1 MEDNRNTHIEES
13 KSDIQLSDV
22 IEWAISH
29 KLFITI
35 SVVLCLVI
43 AVFYSYRT
51 PSVFRRDS
59 SVMLR
64 TSTNGKAQ
72 MGELAIFEDMGML
85 NTGMDVCNE
94 IEAFRSPILMEEV
107 VKRLDLSTT
116 YQSKNWIGRIT
127 DWYDQTPVK
136 ASFTNI
142 PQKIDDEVVR
152 SFAFTIVQGNKDNEF
167 ILKKFTANGE
177 KIEAD
182 EITASANAPVNTPV
196 GTIII
201 NPTLLKENFIM
212 PIRITHTL
220 PELVAQNILT
230 RLTAELSDK
239 KSTVINFSITDTSA
253 KRAED
258 ILNTLLD
265 VYNEDWTAFMN
276 QSSLNTSKFIQERLV
291 IIEQELG
298 AVDKDIE
305 KFKSEN
311 KLLDVTAEMT
321 MVTTESSK
329 YSDQAFK
336 MNNQLYIAKFIR
348 EYLVDNTKEY
358 ELLPSNSGI
367 ENDNVESLI
376 GEYNKLLLDRQ
387 RLADNSSNNNP
398 LVTDLNNQLKLM
410 RATILQSIDNLIN
423 TLQIQVDKIAEQE
436 NKITNRIS
444 DNPGKVRELLS
455 IERQQKIKEELY
467 LYLLQ
472 KREENELSSSFVVN
486 NTRLLKPASGPLAP
500 ISPKKPIIMAI
511 GLILG
516 LAIPFGYMF
525 LTSMMNTTVRGR
537 KDLESLSAPIIGE
550 IPQIGK
556 EKRYKKLKKML
567 RRDKS
572 DNNKP
577 TLLIKDKGRDIANE
591 AFRVVRTNLDFIL
604 NTAESTQLLLVTS
617 YHAGSGKTFCTT
629 NLAASI
635 ALKGKK
641 VVIVDLDIRKGTMS
655 KLVNSPRKGVAAYLN
670 NQATLD
676 SITIRNVNGIEG
688 FDVVPAGTLPPNP
701 SELLLDKRLDEL
713 AAELKA
719 KYDYV
724 FLDCPPAGII
734 ADASIITRIADRTI
748 FVIRVGVL
756 DRRQL
761 PEIEEIHLN
770 KQYPNMSIL
779 LNSCKQSNFG
789 YSRYGY
795 SYGRYSYNT
804 SNDHE

>member
-1 MEDNRNTHIEES
+1 MEDNHNTHIEES
-13 KSDIQLSDV
+13 KSDIQISDV

-29 KLFITI
+29 KLFIAI
-35 SVVLCLVI
+35 SVIVCVFI
-43 AVFYSYRT
+43 ALFYSYRA
-51 PSVFRRDS
+51 PSIYKRES

-64 TSTNGKAQ
+64 TSVNGQAQ
-72 MGELAIFEDMGML
+72 MGELAIFEDMGMF
-85 NTGMDVCNE
+85 NTGMDVYNE

-107 VKRLDLSTT
+107 VERLGLNTT
-116 YQSKNWIGRIT
+116 YQSKNWIGRTT

-136 ASFTNI
+136 A
-142 PQKIDDEVVR
+142 
-152 SFAFTIVQGNKDNEF
+152 EF
-167 ILKKFTANGE
+167 SELTE
-177 KIEAD
+177 KIEGKNVQSFSFTVTKGENKQEFFLQKFYANGD
-182 EITASANAPVNTPV
+182 KIESEKIVAKANIPTKTPIGNVTIT
-196 GTIII
+196 
-201 NPTLLKENFIM
+201 PTALFENFND
-212 PIRITHTL
+212 PIRISHA
-220 PELVAQNILT
+220 PIEIVAQNYLT
-230 RLTAELSDK
+230 KLSAELADK
-239 KSTVINFSITDTSA
+239 KATVINFSITDNSA

-258 ILNTLLD
+258 ILNTLLK
-265 VYNEDWTAFMN
+265 VYNEDWVEFMN
-276 QSSLNTSKFIQERLV
+276 QSTLNTSEFIKERLA

-298 AVDKDIE
+298 TVDKDIE
-305 KFKSEN
+305 KFKSDN
-311 KLLDVTAEMT
+311 KLLDITAEMA
-321 MVTTESSK
+321 MVTEESSK

-387 RLADNSSNNNP
+387 RLADNSSNSNP

-410 RATILQSIDNLIN
+410 RATILKSIDNLIN

-472 KREENELSSSFVVN
+472 KREENELSSSLVVD

-500 ISPKKPIIMAI
+500 ISPKKPMILAV

-537 KDLESLSAPIIGE
+537 KDLESLTAPIIGE

-556 EKRYKKLKKML
+556 AKRYTQIRKML
-567 RRDKS
+567 QRDKS
-572 DNNKP
+572 DDNVP
-577 TLLIKDKGRDIANE
+577 TLLVKEKGRDIANE
-591 AFRVVRTNLDFIL
+591 AFRIVRTNLDFIL
-604 NTAESTQLLLVTS
+604 NTAESAQIMLVTS
-617 YHAGSGKTFCTT
+617 YHAGSGKTFCGI
-629 NLAASI
+629 NLAATM
-635 ALKGKK
+635 ALKGKR
-641 VVIVDLDIRKGTMS
+641 VAIVDLDIRKGTLS
-655 KLVNSPRKGVAAYLN
+655 KFVNSPRKGVAAYLN

-676 SITIRNVNGIEG
+676 NITITNANGVKG
-688 FDVVPAGTLPPNP
+688 LDVIPAGTLPPNP
-701 SELLLDKRLDEL
+701 SELLLEKRLDEL
-713 AAELKA
+713 AAELKT
-719 KYDYV
+719 KYDYI

-734 ADASIITRIADRTI
+734 ADASIIARVVDRTI
-748 FVIRVGVL
+748 FIIRVGVL

-761 PEIEEIHLN
+761 PEIQEIQDS
-770 KQYPNMSIL
+770 KQYPNMTIL
-779 LNSCKQSNFG
+779 LNSSRQSNFG

-795 SYGRYSYNT
+795 SYGRYSYG
-804 SNDHE
+804 NDND

>member
-13 KSDIQLSDV
+13 KSDIQISDV

-29 KLFITI
+29 KLFIAI
-35 SVVLCLVI
+35 SVLVCVFI
-43 AVFYSYRT
+43 AVFYSYRA
-51 PSVFRRDS
+51 PSIYKRES

-85 NTGMDVCNE
+85 NTGMDICNE

-107 VKRLDLSTT
+107 VTQLGLNTT
-116 YQSKNWIGRIT
+116 YRSKNWIGRIT
-127 DWYDQTPVK
+127 DWYDQTPIK
-136 ASFTNI
+136 ATFSNI
-142 PQKIDDEVVR
+142 PEEIDEENVLSV
-152 SFAFTIVQGNKDNEF
+152 AFTVTKNENGQGF
-167 ILKKFTANGE
+167 ILQKFNANGE
-177 KIEAD
+177 EIDADKIV
-182 EITASANAPVNTPV
+182 TKANVPTQTPIGNV
-196 GTIII
+196 TISPTLQFENFEGPIII
-201 NPTLLKENFIM
+201 S
-212 PIRITHTL
+212 HTSV
-220 PELVAQNILT
+220 ELVAQNYLT
-230 RLTAELSDK
+230 KLSVELADK
-239 KSTVINFSITDTSA
+239 MATVINFSITDSSA

-258 ILNTLLD
+258 ILTTLLK
-265 VYNEDWTAFMN
+265 VYNEDWTTFMN
-276 QSSLNTSKFIQERLV
+276 QSTLNTSKFIKERLA

-298 AVDKDIE
+298 TVDKDIE
-305 KFKSEN
+305 NFKSEN

-321 MVTTESSK
+321 MVTEESSK

-367 ENDNVESLI
+367 ENDNIESLI

-410 RATILQSIDNLIN
+410 KATILQSVDNLIN

-436 NKITNRIS
+436 NKITDRIT

-472 KREENELSSSFVVN
+472 KREENELSSSLVVD

-500 ISPKKPIIMAI
+500 ISPNKPIIMAV

-537 KDLESLSAPIIGE
+537 KDLESLTAPIIGE

-556 EKRYKKLKKML
+556 SKPYTKIKKML
-567 RRDKS
+567 QHNKS
-572 DNNKP
+572 DDSVPN
-577 TLLIKDKGRDIANE
+577 LLVKEKGRDIANE

-604 NTAESTQLLLVTS
+604 SSAESAQIMLVTS
-617 YHAGSGKTFCTT
+617 YHAGSGKTFCCI
-629 NLAASI
+629 NLAATM
-635 ALKGKK
+635 ALKGKR
-641 VVIVDLDIRKGTMS
+641 VAVVDLDIRKGTLS
-655 KLVNSPRKGVAAYLN
+655 KFVNSPRKGVAAYLN
-670 NQATLD
+670 SQAMLD
-676 SITIRNVNGIEG
+676 NITITNANGVKG
-688 FDVVPAGTLPPNP
+688 LDVIPAGTLPPNP
-701 SELLLDKRLDEL
+701 SELLLEKRLDEL
-713 AAELKA
+713 AAELKT
-719 KYDYV
+719 KYDYI

-734 ADASIITRIADRTI
+734 ADASIIARVVDRTI
-748 FVIRVGVL
+748 FIIRVGVL

-761 PEIEEIHLN
+761 PEIQEIQDS
-770 KQYPNMSIL
+770 KQYPNMTIL
-779 LNSCKQSNFG
+779 LNSSRQSNFG

-795 SYGRYSYNT
+795 SYGRYSYG
-804 SNDHE
+804 NDND

>member
-1 MEDNRNTHIEES
+1 MEDNHNTHIEES
-13 KSDIQLSDV
+13 KSDIQISDV

-29 KLFITI
+29 KLFIAI
-35 SVVLCLVI
+35 SVIVCMFI
-43 AVFYSYRT
+43 ALFYSYRA
-51 PSVFRRDS
+51 PSIYKRES

-64 TSTNGKAQ
+64 TSVNGQAQ
-72 MGELAIFEDMGML
+72 MGELAIFEDMGMF
-85 NTGMDVCNE
+85 NTGMDVYNE

-107 VKRLDLSTT
+107 VERLGLNTT
-116 YQSKNWIGRIT
+116 YQSKNWIGRTT

-136 ASFTNI
+136 AEFSELTEKIEGKNVQSFSFTVT
-142 PQKIDDEVVR
+142 KGE
-152 SFAFTIVQGNKDNEF
+152 NKQEF
-167 ILKKFTANGE
+167 ILQKFYANGDKIESE
-177 KIEAD
+177 KIVAKANIPTKTPIGNVT
-182 EITASANAPVNTPV
+182 IT
-196 GTIII
+196 
-201 NPTLLKENFIM
+201 PTALFENFND
-212 PIRITHTL
+212 PIRISHAPIET
-220 PELVAQNILT
+220 VAQNYLT
-230 RLTAELSDK
+230 KLSAELADK
-239 KSTVINFSITDTSA
+239 KATVINFSITDNSA

-258 ILNTLLD
+258 ILNTLLK
-265 VYNEDWTAFMN
+265 VYNEDWTTFMN
-276 QSSLNTSKFIQERLV
+276 QSTLNTSKFIKERLA

-298 AVDKDIE
+298 TVDKDIE
-305 KFKSEN
+305 NFKSEN

-321 MVTTESSK
+321 MVTEESSK

-410 RATILQSIDNLIN
+410 RATILQSVDNLIN

-436 NKITNRIS
+436 NKITDRIT

-472 KREENELSSSFVVN
+472 KREENELSSSLVVD

-500 ISPKKPIIMAI
+500 ISPNKPMIMAV

-537 KDLESLSAPIIGE
+537 KDLECLTAPIIGE

-556 EKRYKKLKKML
+556 SKPYTKIKKML
-567 RRDKS
+567 QHNKS
-572 DNNKP
+572 DDSVP
-577 TLLIKDKGRDIANE
+577 TLLVKEKGRDIVNE

-604 NTAESTQLLLVTS
+604 SSAESAQIMLVSS
-617 YHAGSGKTFCTT
+617 YHAGSGKTFCCI
-629 NLAASI
+629 NLAATM
-635 ALKGKK
+635 ALKGKR
-641 VVIVDLDIRKGTMS
+641 VAVVDLDIRKGTLS
-655 KLVNSPRKGVAAYLN
+655 KFVNSPRKGVAAYLN
-670 NQATLD
+670 SQATLEN
-676 SITIRNVNGIEG
+676 ITITNANSVEG
-688 FDVVPAGTLPPNP
+688 LDIIPVGTLPPNP

-713 AAELKA
+713 ATELKA
-719 KYDYV
+719 KYDYI

-734 ADASIITRIADRTI
+734 ADASIIARIANRTI
-748 FVIRVGVL
+748 FIIRVGVL

-761 PEIEEIHLN
+761 PEIQEIQDS
-770 KQYPNMSIL
+770 KQYPNMTIL
-779 LNSCKQSNFG
+779 LNSSKQSNFG

-795 SYGRYSYNT
+795 SHGRYSYG
-804 SNDHE
+804 NDND

>member
-1 MEDNRNTHIEES
+1 MEDNHNTHIEES
-13 KSDIQLSDV
+13 KSDIQISDV

-29 KLFITI
+29 KLFIAI
-35 SVVLCLVI
+35 SVIVCVFI
-43 AVFYSYRT
+43 ALFYSYRA
-51 PSVFRRDS
+51 PSIYKRES

-64 TSTNGKAQ
+64 TSVNGQAQ
-72 MGELAIFEDMGML
+72 MGELAIFEDMGMF
-85 NTGMDVCNE
+85 NTGMDVYNE

-107 VKRLDLSTT
+107 VERLGLNTT
-116 YQSKNWIGRIT
+116 YQSKNWIGRTT

-136 ASFTNI
+136 A
-142 PQKIDDEVVR
+142 
-152 SFAFTIVQGNKDNEF
+152 EF
-167 ILKKFTANGE
+167 SELTE
-177 KIEAD
+177 KIEGKNVQSFSFTVTKGENKQEFFLQKFYANGD
-182 EITASANAPVNTPV
+182 KIESEKIVAKANIPTKTPIGNVTIT
-196 GTIII
+196 
-201 NPTLLKENFIM
+201 PTALFENFND
-212 PIRITHTL
+212 PIRISL
-220 PELVAQNILT
+220 APIEIVAQNYLT
-230 RLTAELSDK
+230 KLSAELADK
-239 KSTVINFSITDTSA
+239 KATVINFSITDNSA

-258 ILNTLLD
+258 ILNTLLK
-265 VYNEDWTAFMN
+265 VYNEDWVEFMN
-276 QSSLNTSKFIQERLV
+276 QSTLNTSEFIKERLA

-298 AVDKDIE
+298 TVDKDIE
-305 KFKSEN
+305 KFKSDN
-311 KLLDVTAEMT
+311 KLLDITAEMA
-321 MVTTESSK
+321 MVTEESSK

-387 RLADNSSNNNP
+387 RLADNSSNSNP

-410 RATILQSIDNLIN
+410 RATILKSIDNLIN

-472 KREENELSSSFVVN
+472 KREENELSSSLVVDN
-486 NTRLLKPASGPLAP
+486 SRLLKPACGPLAP
-500 ISPKKPIIMAI
+500 FSPKKPMILAV

-537 KDLESLSAPIIGE
+537 KDLESLTAPIIGE

-556 EKRYKKLKKML
+556 AKRYTQIRKML
-567 RRDKS
+567 QRDKS
-572 DNNKP
+572 DDNVP
-577 TLLIKDKGRDIANE
+577 TLLVKEKGRDIANE
-591 AFRVVRTNLDFIL
+591 AFRIVRTNLDFIL
-604 NTAESTQLLLVTS
+604 NTAESAQIMLITS
-617 YHAGSGKTFCTT
+617 YHSGSGKTFCCI
-629 NLAASI
+629 NLAATM
-635 ALKGKK
+635 ALKGKR
-641 VVIVDLDIRKGTMS
+641 VAIVDLDIRKGTLS
-655 KLVNSPRKGVAAYLN
+655 KFVNSPRKGVAAYLN

-676 SITIRNVNGIEG
+676 NITITNANGVKG
-688 FDVVPAGTLPPNP
+688 LDVIPAGTLPPNP
-701 SELLLDKRLDEL
+701 SELLLEKRLDEL
-713 AAELKA
+713 AAELKT
-719 KYDYV
+719 KYDYI

-734 ADASIITRIADRTI
+734 ADASIIARVVDRTI
-748 FVIRVGVL
+748 FIIRVGVL

-761 PEIEEIHLN
+761 PEIQEIQDS
-770 KQYPNMSIL
+770 KQYPNMTIL
-779 LNSCKQSNFG
+779 LNSSRQSNFG

-795 SYGRYSYNT
+795 SYGRYSYG
-804 SNDHE
+804 NDND

>member
-1 MEDNRNTHIEES
+1 MEDNHNTHIEES
-13 KSDIQLSDV
+13 KSDIQISDV

-29 KLFITI
+29 KLFIAI
-35 SVVLCLVI
+35 SVIVCVFI
-43 AVFYSYRT
+43 ALFYSYRA
-51 PSVFRRDS
+51 PSIYKRES

-64 TSTNGKAQ
+64 TSVNGQAQ
-72 MGELAIFEDMGML
+72 MGELAIFEDMGMF
-85 NTGMDVCNE
+85 NTGMDVYNE

-107 VKRLDLSTT
+107 VERLGLNTT
-116 YQSKNWIGRIT
+116 YQSKNWIGRTT

-136 ASFTNI
+136 AEFSELTEKIEGKNVQSFSFTVT
-142 PQKIDDEVVR
+142 KGE
-152 SFAFTIVQGNKDNEF
+152 NKQEF
-167 ILKKFTANGE
+167 ILQKFYANGDKIESE
-177 KIEAD
+177 KIVAKANIPTKTPIGNVT
-182 EITASANAPVNTPV
+182 IT
-196 GTIII
+196 
-201 NPTLLKENFIM
+201 PTALFENFND
-212 PIRITHTL
+212 PIRISHAPIET
-220 PELVAQNILT
+220 VAQNYLT
-230 RLTAELSDK
+230 KLSAELADK
-239 KSTVINFSITDTSA
+239 KATVINFSITDNSA

-258 ILNTLLD
+258 ILNTLLK
-265 VYNEDWTAFMN
+265 VYNEDWTTFMN
-276 QSSLNTSKFIQERLV
+276 QSTLNTSKFIKERLA

-298 AVDKDIE
+298 TVDKDIE
-305 KFKSEN
+305 NFKSEN

-321 MVTTESSK
+321 MVTEESSK

-410 RATILQSIDNLIN
+410 RATILQSVDNLIN

-436 NKITNRIS
+436 NKITDRIT

-472 KREENELSSSFVVN
+472 KREENELSSSLVVD

-500 ISPKKPIIMAI
+500 ISPKKPIILAV

-516 LAIPFGYMF
+516 LVIPFGYMF

-537 KDLESLSAPIIGE
+537 KDLESLTALIIGE

-556 EKRYKKLKKML
+556 SKPYTKIKKML
-567 RRDKS
+567 QHNKS
-572 DNNKP
+572 DDSVPN
-577 TLLIKDKGRDIANE
+577 LLVKEKGRDIANE

-604 NTAESTQLLLVTS
+604 SSAESAQIMLVTS
-617 YHAGSGKTFCTT
+617 YHAGSGKTFCCI
-629 NLAASI
+629 NLAATM
-635 ALKGKK
+635 ALKGKR
-641 VVIVDLDIRKGTMS
+641 VAVVDLDIRKGTLS
-655 KLVNSPRKGVAAYLN
+655 KFVNSPRKGVAAYLN
-670 NQATLD
+670 SQATLEN
-676 SITIRNVNGIEG
+676 ITITNANSVEG
-688 FDVVPAGTLPPNP
+688 LDIIPVGTLPPNP

-713 AAELKA
+713 AIELKS
-719 KYDYV
+719 KYDYI
-724 FLDCPPAGII
+724 FLDCPPAGMI
-734 ADASIITRIADRTI
+734 ADASIIARIANRTI

-761 PEIEEIHLN
+761 PEIQEIQDG
-770 KQYPNMSIL
+770 KQYPNMTIL
-779 LNSCKQSNFG
+779 LNSSKQSNFG

-795 SYGRYSYNT
+795 SHGRYSYG
-804 SNDHE
+804 NDND

>member
-1 MEDNRNTHIEES
+1 MEDNHNTHIEES
-13 KSDIQLSDV
+13 KSDIQISDV

-29 KLFITI
+29 KLFIAI
-35 SVVLCLVI
+35 SVIVCVFI
-43 AVFYSYRT
+43 ALFYSYRA
-51 PSVFRRDS
+51 PSIYKRES

-64 TSTNGKAQ
+64 TSVNGQAQ
-72 MGELAIFEDMGML
+72 MGELAIFEDMGMF
-85 NTGMDVCNE
+85 NTGMDVYNE

-107 VKRLDLSTT
+107 VERLGLNTT
-116 YQSKNWIGRIT
+116 YQSKNWIGRTT

-136 ASFTNI
+136 AEFSELTEKIEGKNVQSFSFTVT
-142 PQKIDDEVVR
+142 KGE
-152 SFAFTIVQGNKDNEF
+152 NKQEF
-167 ILKKFTANGE
+167 ILQKFYANGDKIESE
-177 KIEAD
+177 KIVAKANIPTKTPIGNVT
-182 EITASANAPVNTPV
+182 IT
-196 GTIII
+196 
-201 NPTLLKENFIM
+201 PTALFENFND
-212 PIRITHTL
+212 PIRISHA
-220 PELVAQNILT
+220 PIEIVAQNYLT
-230 RLTAELSDK
+230 KLSAELADK
-239 KSTVINFSITDTSA
+239 KATVINFSITDSSA

-258 ILNTLLD
+258 ILNTLLK
-265 VYNEDWTAFMN
+265 VYNEDWVEFMN
-276 QSSLNTSKFIQERLV
+276 QSTLNTSEFIKERLA

-298 AVDKDIE
+298 TVDKDIE
-305 KFKSEN
+305 KFKSDN
-311 KLLDVTAEMT
+311 KLLDITAEMA
-321 MVTTESSK
+321 MVTEESSK

-387 RLADNSSNNNP
+387 RLADNSSNSNP

-410 RATILQSIDNLIN
+410 RATILKSIDNLIN

-472 KREENELSSSFVVN
+472 KREENELSSSLVVD

-500 ISPKKPIIMAI
+500 ISPKKPMILAV

-537 KDLESLSAPIIGE
+537 KDLESLTAPIIGE

-556 EKRYKKLKKML
+556 AKRYTQIRKML
-567 RRDKS
+567 QRDKS
-572 DNNKP
+572 DDNVP
-577 TLLIKDKGRDIANE
+577 MLLVKEKGRDIANE
-591 AFRVVRTNLDFIL
+591 AFRIVRTNLDFIL
-604 NTAESTQLLLVTS
+604 NTAESAQIMLITS
-617 YHAGSGKTFCTT
+617 YHSGSGKTFCCI
-629 NLAASI
+629 NLAATM
-635 ALKGKK
+635 ALKGKR
-641 VVIVDLDIRKGTMS
+641 VAIVDLDIRKGTLS
-655 KLVNSPRKGVAAYLN
+655 KFVNSPRKGVAAYLN

-676 SITIRNVNGIEG
+676 NITITNANGVKG
-688 FDVVPAGTLPPNP
+688 LDVIPAGTLPPNP
-701 SELLLDKRLDEL
+701 SELLLEKRLDEL
-713 AAELKA
+713 AAELKT
-719 KYDYV
+719 KYDYI

-734 ADASIITRIADRTI
+734 ADASIIARVVDRTI
-748 FVIRVGVL
+748 FIIRVGVL

-761 PEIEEIHLN
+761 PEIQEIQDS
-770 KQYPNMSIL
+770 KQYPNMTIL
-779 LNSCKQSNFG
+779 LNSSRQSNFG

-795 SYGRYSYNT
+795 SYGRYSYG
-804 SNDHE
+804 NDND

>member
-1 MEDNRNTHIEES
+1 MEDNHNTHIEES
-13 KSDIQLSDV
+13 KSDIQISDV

-29 KLFITI
+29 KLFIAI
-35 SVVLCLVI
+35 SVIVCMFI
-43 AVFYSYRT
+43 ALFYSYRA
-51 PSVFRRDS
+51 PSIYKRES

-64 TSTNGKAQ
+64 TSVNGQAQ
-72 MGELAIFEDMGML
+72 MGELAIFEDMGMF
-85 NTGMDVCNE
+85 NTGMDVYNE

-107 VKRLDLSTT
+107 VERLGLNTT
-116 YQSKNWIGRIT
+116 YQSKNWIGRTT
-127 DWYDQTPVK
+127 DWYDQIPIK
-136 ASFTNI
+136 AEFSDITEKIEGKNVQSFSFTVTKGENEQEFVLQKFYANGDEIDSEKIVAKANI
-142 PQKIDDEVVR
+142 PQKTPIGNV
-152 SFAFTIVQGNKDNEF
+152 TITP
-167 ILKKFTANGE
+167 TA
-177 KIEAD
+177 
-182 EITASANAPVNTPV
+182 
-196 GTIII
+196 
-201 NPTLLKENFIM
+201 LFENFDD
-212 PIRITHTL
+212 PIRISHA
-220 PELVAQNILT
+220 PIEIVAQNYL
-230 RLTAELSDK
+230 RKLSAELADK
-239 KSTVINFSITDTSA
+239 KATVINFSITDTSA

-258 ILNTLLD
+258 ILNTLLK
-265 VYNEDWTAFMN
+265 VYNEDWVEFMN
-276 QSSLNTSKFIQERLV
+276 QSTLNTSEFIKERLA

-298 AVDKDIE
+298 TVDKDIE
-305 KFKSEN
+305 KFKSDN
-311 KLLDVTAEMT
+311 KLLDITAEMA
-321 MVTTESSK
+321 MVTEESSK

-387 RLADNSSNNNP
+387 RLADNSSNSNP

-410 RATILQSIDNLIN
+410 RATILKSIDNLIN

-472 KREENELSSSFVVN
+472 KREENELSSSLVVD

-500 ISPKKPIIMAI
+500 ISPKKPMILAV

-537 KDLESLSAPIIGE
+537 KDLESLTAPIIGE

-556 EKRYKKLKKML
+556 AKRYTQIRKML
-567 RRDKS
+567 QRDKS
-572 DNNKP
+572 DDNVP
-577 TLLIKDKGRDIANE
+577 TLLVKEKGRDIANE
-591 AFRVVRTNLDFIL
+591 AFRIVRTNLDFIL
-604 NTAESTQLLLVTS
+604 NTAESAQIMLITS
-617 YHAGSGKTFCTT
+617 YHSGSGKTFCCI
-629 NLAASI
+629 NLAATM
-635 ALKGKK
+635 ALKGKR
-641 VVIVDLDIRKGTMS
+641 VAIVDLDIRKGTLS
-655 KLVNSPRKGVAAYLN
+655 KFVNSPRKGVAAYLN

-676 SITIRNVNGIEG
+676 NITITNANGVKG
-688 FDVVPAGTLPPNP
+688 LDVIPAGTLPPNP
-701 SELLLDKRLDEL
+701 SELLLEKRLDEL
-713 AAELKA
+713 AAELKT
-719 KYDYV
+719 KYDYI

-734 ADASIITRIADRTI
+734 ADASIIARVVDRTI
-748 FVIRVGVL
+748 FIIRVGVL

-761 PEIEEIHLN
+761 PEIQEIQDS
-770 KQYPNMSIL
+770 KQYPNMTIL
-779 LNSCKQSNFG
+779 LNSSRQSNFG

-795 SYGRYSYNT
+795 SYGRYSYG
-804 SNDHE
+804 NDND